1 MEIKMETKRSI
12 VINWSSHNKYSL
24 VVRTWQTNDQNENIN
39 ITNQVT
45 PNLTW
50 NQIIAQINN
59 L

>member
-50 NQIIAQINN
+50 DQVVEQINN

>member
-1 MEIKMETKRSI
+1 METKRSI
-12 VINWSSHNKYSL
+12 VINWSSPNKYSL
-24 VVRTWQTNDQNENIN
+24 VIRTWQTNDQNEEIN

-50 NQIIAQINN
+50 DQAVEQINN